1 MRKRSSHLP
10 GPARRWANVILKLR
24 LNDSRWKLRL
34 PRRWVSLWVSIH
46 WTNVK
51 YQWETIF
58 FSFHT
63 GLFIFCWL
71 PFFTLYLLNPF
82 CDNCINPIL
91 FSIAFWIGY
100 LNSAINPIIYGAL
113 SKDFRFAF
121 KRIICKFF
129 CSGEGLRQPSSRRGS
144 DMSAF
149 RHNAG
154 TRTPSI
160 SPSALAQSICED
172 SDPIQD
178 TTEPVR
184 WRSFAPSSSSGT
196 GGRSNINVNSNNSS
210 FNSNSNINNTTANS
224 NLRNNTSVYD
234 ICHPLVM
241 ESPKLNLPTNQTN
254 AR

>member
-1 MRKRSSHLP
+1 MNKKIDFNL
-10 GPARRWANVILKLR
+10 AI
-24 LNDSRWKLRL
+24 
-34 PRRWVSLWVSIH
+34 II
-46 WTNVK
+46 
-51 YQWETIF
+51 IF
-58 FSFHT
+58 STYEIRTHFVTQFPFPST

-82 CDNCINPIL
+82 CNNCINPIL

-149 RHNAG
+149 RHGTG

-160 SPSALAQSICED
+160 SPSVIAQSICED
-172 SDPIQD
+172 SDHIQD
-178 TTEPVR
+178 SSEPIR
-184 WRSFAPSSSSGT
+184 
-196 GGRSNINVNSNNSS
+196 
-210 FNSNSNINNTTANS
+210 
-224 NLRNNTSVYD
+224 
-234 ICHPLVM
+234 
-241 ESPKLNLPTNQTN
+241 
-254 AR
+254 